1 MRSVHVPLGHQA
13 AASMPGTSAS
23 CGPAAAHPELFSVA
37 PMMAHTHRHYR
48 YFFRLISE
56 QAWLYTEMV
65 PASQC
70 QSPDAEVLKFHE
82 CEHPVALQLGGHD
95 IGNLASATRIA
106 TELGYDAINLNCGCP
121 SPHVTSGA
129 RRGGAAMMRE
139 PDHVADCVGA
149 MVEAARIGAEAI
161 GRGGSPP
168 LITVKHRLSVRDDT
182 PTMPYDREADL
193 ACGYDDDLASARR
206 FIETVAAA
214 GATRFQVHARK
225 GLLMGNGGDSDGGGV
240 WVPRDNNPDDDVESD
255 RVDDA
260 PVGKVDHKRLAVKR
274 QKQARSRT
282 LSNRSIPPLR
292 PGIVSEL
299 AGEFPGLE
307 LVSNGGV
314 DSMAGVMERMRGGV
328 HGVMVGRAVIN
339 HPALFAGVDKELYK
353 DHPCS
358 PGKCLTRGDVL
369 RRYIEYAEAEEA
381 LMEGKLRC
389 MRPDDRD
396 EALRRIVSPAFSL
409 FVGEAG
415 SDRYQRRIRSM
426 SSRFRTRP
434 FLASDVLKAAQSEV
448 EVAGGS
454 LEVPL
459 ASAVQMEDL
468 EVYERAVKRAG
479 TLQRMIF

>member
-1 MRSVHVPLGHQA
+1 M
-13 AASMPGTSAS
+13 
-23 CGPAAAHPELFSVA
+23 A

-56 QAWLYTEMV
+56 HAWLYTEMV

-70 QSPDAEVLKFHE
+70 QSHDAEVLRFHE
-82 CEHPVALQLGGHD
+82 SEHPVALQLGGHD
-95 IGNLASATRIA
+95 IAHLASATRIA
-106 TELGYDAINLNCGCP
+106 TELGYDAVNLNCGCP

-139 PDHVADCVGA
+139 PEHVAECVRA
-149 MVEAARIGAEAI
+149 MVEAARSSSSSSGAT
-161 GRGGSPP
+161 GRRDGAPPP

-182 PTMPYDREADL
+182 PRTPYDREADI
-193 ACGYDDDLASARR
+193 ARGYDDDLSSARS
-206 FIETVAAA
+206 FIETVSSA

-225 GLLMGNGGDSDGGGV
+225 GLLMGNGDDSDGGV
-240 WVPRDNNPDDDVESD
+240 WVPRNDESSSRGD
-255 RVDDA
+255 GA
-260 PVGKVDHKRLAVKR
+260 PHVGKVDHKRLAVKR

-282 LSNRSIPPLR
+282 LSNRSVPPLR

-299 AGEFPGLE
+299 SEEFPGLE
-307 LVSNGGV
+307 LISNGGV

-339 HPALFAGVDKELYK
+339 HPALFAGVDDELYR

-358 PGKCLTRGDVL
+358 PGRCLTRGDVL
-369 RRYIEYAEAEEA
+369 RRYIEYTEAEEA
-381 LMEGKLRC
+381 RMEEEIRS

-396 EALRRIVSPAFSL
+396 EALRRMVSPAFSL

-448 EVAGGS
+448 EAAGS

-479 TLQRMIF
+479 ALQRMIF